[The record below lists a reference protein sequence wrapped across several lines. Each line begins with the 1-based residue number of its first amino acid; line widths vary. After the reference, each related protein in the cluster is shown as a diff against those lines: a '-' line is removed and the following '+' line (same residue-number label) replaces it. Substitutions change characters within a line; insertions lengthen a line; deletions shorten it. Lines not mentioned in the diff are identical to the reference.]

1 MKRVSVAGGIGA
13 GKSAVTDRLAT
24 LGFSVI
30 DADVVARQVVEKGE
44 PAWIA
49 LRDAFGDAVLTP
61 EGDIDRKFLAD
72 VVFHDASALRRL
84 NNITHSY
91 IAEEIATELADA
103 TGRAVFVALPLYRS
117 EHREIFGFDE
127 TWAIQVDPTIAF
139 QRLTTLRGFEA
150 DDAMS
155 RLAVQMDNDA
165 RAAIVDRVIWN
176 DGTIDELHRSLD
188 VALKELLTDD

>member
-1 MKRVSVAGGIGA
+1 VKRVSVAGGIGA
-13 GKSAVTDRLAT
+13 GKTVVTDRLVS

-49 LRDAFGDAVLTP
+49 LRDAFGTAVLNP

-84 NNITHSY
+84 NNITHGY
-91 IAEEIATELADA
+91 IAAEIAAELSDA
-103 TGRAVFVALPLYRS
+103 TGPAVFVALPLYRP
-117 EHREIFGFDE
+117 EHRDAFGFDE

-139 QRLTTLRGFEA
+139 QRLTTQRGLEA
-150 DDAMS
+150 DDVLA
-155 RLAVQMDNDA
+155 RLAVQMDNDS

-176 DGTIDELHRSLD
+176 DGTLEDLYGSLD
-188 VALKELLTDD
+188 AALEELMAHD

>member
-1 MKRVSVAGGIGA
+1 VAGGIGA
-13 GKSAVTDRLAT
+13 GKTVVTDRLAS

-49 LRDAFGDAVLTP
+49 LRDAFGTAVLTP

-91 IAEEIATELADA
+91 IAAEIAAELSDA
-103 TGRAVFVALPLYRS
+103 TGPAVFVALPLYRS
-117 EHREIFGFDE
+117 EHRDAFGFDE

-139 QRLTTLRGFEA
+139 QRLTTQRGLGA
-150 DDAMS
+150 DDALA
-155 RLAVQMDNDA
+155 RLAVQMDNDS

-176 DGTIDELHRSLD
+176 DGTIEDLYGSLD
-188 VALKELLTDD
+188 VALEELMAHD